1 MIKIALGIINEL
13 MGQIIFDY
21 ANYNNNFYVQA
32 ICEIMKQKISQ
43 TY

>member
-21 ANYNNNFYVQA
+21 ANYINNFYVQA
-32 ICEIMKQKISQ
+32 IFKIVKQLFLQ
-43 TY
+43 AY